1 MSFSKSPLAFEDIR
15 AALDRALASPR
26 GVVVRVESPGIAIN
40 LVTRANF
47 FRRQDQKDNSKI
59 YPDGHPHK
67 NASVWDNLRI
77 RAEGS
82 TVKILKGDGTHLE
95 IEEL

>member
-15 AALDRALASPR
+15 AALDRALSSPR
-26 GVVVRVESPGIAIN
+26 GVVVKVESPGMAIN
-40 LVTRANF
+40 LVTRANY
-47 FRRQDQKDNSKI
+47 FRRQDQKENAKI

-67 NASVWDNLRI
+67 NSSVWDNLRI
-77 RAEGS
+77 RADGA
-82 TVKILKGDGTHLE
+82 TVKILKGDGSHLE

>member
-1 MSFSKSPLAFEDIR
+1 LSFSKSPLAFEDIR

-26 GVVVRVESPGIAIN
+26 GIIVKVESPGVAIN
-40 LVTRANF
+40 FVTRANY
-47 FRRQDQKDNSKI
+47 FRRQDQTANSKI

-67 NASVWDNLRI
+67 NGSVWDNLQI
-77 RAEGS
+77 RADGP
-82 TVKILKGDGTHLE
+82 TVRIIKSERALLE